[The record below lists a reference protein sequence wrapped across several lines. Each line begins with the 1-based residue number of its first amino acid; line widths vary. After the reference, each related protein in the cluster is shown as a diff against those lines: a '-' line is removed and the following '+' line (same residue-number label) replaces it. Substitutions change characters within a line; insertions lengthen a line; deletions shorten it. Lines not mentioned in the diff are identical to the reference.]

1 MERLTVN
8 KRTADMN
15 MVELAHNCC
24 YARDGRAMYRDYD
37 GDYDARELTRLMFKV
52 YTEIYLP
59 LSDEEFDWH
68 MSEALGEPM
77 DTKIG
82 MLALFYRNL
91 WAMAE
96 LHDRLKHYE
105 DLEESGRLV
114 ILPEGLKTEEL
125 LKVIAENACPR
136 WVGLADSKGT
146 PVCDRGGE
154 NCLGC
159 WQEALKGEKD
169 G

>member
-24 YARDGRAMYRDYD
+24 YAQNRNAMYRDYD
-37 GDYDARELTRLMFKV
+37 GDYDARELTRVLFKAH
-52 YTEIYLP
+52 TGLELP
-59 LSDEEFDWH
+59 EEDEEFDWF
-68 MSEALGEPM
+68 MSECICEELDAISGV
-77 DTKIG
+77 
-82 MLALFYRNL
+82 LALLYRNL

-105 DLEESGRLV
+105 DLEEAGRLV
-114 ILPEGLKTEEL
+114 ILPGGLKTEEL
-125 LKVIAENACPR
+125 FKVIAENACPR

-146 PVCDRGGE
+146 SVCDRGGE